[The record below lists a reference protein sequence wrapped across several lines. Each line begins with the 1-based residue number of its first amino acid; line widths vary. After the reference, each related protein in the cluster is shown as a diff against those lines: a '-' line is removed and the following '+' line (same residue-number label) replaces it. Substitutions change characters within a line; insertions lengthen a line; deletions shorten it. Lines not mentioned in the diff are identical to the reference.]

1 MEFRRVLFRSFA
13 SSFEI
18 TQYSVTGYWPKKL
31 VNLKSEVRGGNQ
43 FIAFRYAFP
52 IIRLADLYL
61 YYAEALNET
70 KQTPAAEGYE
80 RIDLTRACAG
90 LEGGADRWRARSRMP
105 KNPDSLTASVGKEW
119 DKR

>member
-52 IIRLADLYL
+52 ILRLADLCL

-70 KQTPAAEGYE
+70 KQTPDAEVYE
-80 RIDLTRACAG
+80 YIDLIRARAG
-90 LEGGADRWRARSRMP
+90 LEGRSEERR
-105 KNPDSLTASVGKEW
+105 VGKECVRTCSYRW
-119 DKR
+119 APFN